1 MIDKIMAY
9 EINVAAKRSHVFL
22 LSEHFSMN

>member
-9 EINVAAKRSHVFL
+9 EINVVAKRSHVFF